1 MAAAS
6 PRYRRVLSELRVP
19 VTLVHGERDRLV
31 PVSAARRID
40 ARHPAWTFLEGP
52 GLGHVP
58 IYEDA
63 RWVAQCVVGVTA
75 R

>member
-1 MAAAS
+1 M
-6 PRYRRVLSELRVP
+6 P

-31 PVSAARRID
+31 PVSAARRIA

-58 IYEDA
+58 IYEA
-63 RWVAQCVVGVTA
+63 AGWVARCIVGA
-75 R
+75 AAS